1 MYVTKIYL
9 LQFQLTYHSQ
19 CFYDNIVFA
28 PFIFIEDPLDRGL
41 ASESS
46 SRFIPGIPGMTVSNG
61 SAPATSNGSSLTLIG
76 KSNKVDP
83 YYLITNVN
91 IPFVNPPSHDVS

>member
-28 PFIFIEDPLDRGL
+28 PFIFIEDPLDVTGQRGL
-41 ASESS
+41 LPEGPTVKRLSTLNTSS
-46 SRFIPGIPGMTVSNG
+46 PGSLNAGG
-61 SAPATSNGSSLTLIG
+61 STLLG
-76 KSNKVDP
+76 KNNKVDP
-83 YYLITNVN
+83 YHLITRVR
-91 IPFVNPPSHDVS
+91 FFMFDAALSTG